1 MGTAGRS
8 HHITKPEDKVS
19 IGSKIGYGSG
29 MLSYQVM
36 INQLMSLAMPIFN
49 DGLGIDA
56 RLIGNVMGWSRVWD
70 AVTDPVMGTISDN
83 TKGRWG
89 RRCPWIA
96 VGGLIAA
103 VTGALIWLFPA
114 GKSSSFYVGWFLV
127 TSLLFYIGFTVFSVP
142 YIALGMELSPDYHE
156 RTSVVAYRSFIGL
169 FGGFIVSG
177 VFWVISLSI
186 FDNMIQGMR
195 WCSGVIAV
203 FVLVFSLI
211 PAFTSREHPS
221 VLAQQKQK
229 PPKVKLM
236 ESVAAT
242 FTNKPFM
249 ILVGVTVFILLGVMM
264 VSNLGYYIVI
274 YYIFGGEKSELSGR
288 LLFLTGSCYHVATML
303 MIPLL
308 TYVSKQIGKKAT
320 MLWSMAIAFA
330 GAILTWFCYTPEA
343 PYLAI
348 LPAFTSAAG
357 QCAIWTLVNAMIPET
372 VDYDELRCGQRRE
385 GMFSA
390 VYSWTF
396 KLAVALA
403 LILAGYILS
412 WSGFSP
418 DIQVQPEKT
427 VFMMR
432 LLFSAVPALVI
443 VIGFILMTLYP
454 ISEERAYAFRREL
467 EEFRQKAEASV

>member
-1 MGTAGRS
+1 
-8 HHITKPEDKVS
+8 
-19 IGSKIGYGSG
+19 
-29 MLSYQVM
+29 
-36 INQLMSLAMPIFN
+36 
-49 DGLGIDA
+49 
-56 RLIGNVMGWSRVWD
+56 
-70 AVTDPVMGTISDN
+70 
-83 TKGRWG
+83 
-89 RRCPWIA
+89 
-96 VGGLIAA
+96 
-103 VTGALIWLFPA
+103 
-114 GKSSSFYVGWFLV
+114 
-127 TSLLFYIGFTVFSVP
+127 
-142 YIALGMELSPDYHE
+142 
-156 RTSVVAYRSFIGL
+156 
-169 FGGFIVSG
+169 
-177 VFWVISLSI
+177 
-186 FDNMIQGMR
+186 MIQGMR

-211 PAFTSREHPS
+211 TAFTSREHPS
-221 VLAQQKQK
+221 VLARQKQK

-274 YYIFGGEKSELSGR
+274 YHIFGGEKSELSGR

-320 MLWSMAIAFA
+320 LLWSMVIAFA
-330 GAILTWFCYTPEA
+330 GAILTWFCYTPGA

-348 LPAFTSAAG
+348 LPAFTGAAG

-412 WSGFSP
+412 WSGFNP
-418 DIQVQPEKT
+418 DIQVQPGET

-432 LLFSAVPALVI
+432 LLFSVVPAFVI
-443 VIGFILMTLYP
+443 IIGFILMALYP
-454 ISEERAYAFRREL
+454 ISEERAYAFRKEL
-467 EEFRQKAEASV
+467 EVLRQRTGDSE